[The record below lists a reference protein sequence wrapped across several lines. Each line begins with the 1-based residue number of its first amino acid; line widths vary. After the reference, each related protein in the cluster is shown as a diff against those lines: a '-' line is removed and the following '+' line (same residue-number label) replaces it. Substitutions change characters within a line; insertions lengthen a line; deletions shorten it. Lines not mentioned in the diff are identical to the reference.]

1 MVSLILSDRP
11 VVDPVQRQSPGTFS
25 AAFPRGA
32 VSMCLSSMHT
42 AVARGLGE
50 WGRAQQQGCTQAS
63 SSSLSSFAFLWLRQG
78 SFRGGSSRSEGGRD
92 GQFPSTTNR
101 RRQYHARTRDSAQL
115 LCFNTAPAYGVDG
128 GDRGS
133 RNNAGDWGN
142 MQEGKKARVA
152 REVAQTL
159 AQRGVHLVLHFDLNK
174 TLIMLDPA
182 GGKSQKQVS
191 ARLHGRKKAF
201 VLLWRATHFDVC
213 LS

>member
-1 MVSLILSDRP
+1 
-11 VVDPVQRQSPGTFS
+11 
-25 AAFPRGA
+25 
-32 VSMCLSSMHT
+32 
-42 AVARGLGE
+42 
-50 WGRAQQQGCTQAS
+50 
-63 SSSLSSFAFLWLRQG
+63 QG

-142 MQEGKKARVA
+142 MQEGKKAQMA

-159 AQRGVHLVLHFDLNK
+159 AERGVHLVLHFDLNK

-182 GGKSQKQVS
+182 GGKSQKQVLNEVLS
-191 ARLHGRKKAF
+191 EICWGCVETDRKG
-201 VLLWRATHFDVC
+201 LEDESRTWRWDG
-213 LS
+213 